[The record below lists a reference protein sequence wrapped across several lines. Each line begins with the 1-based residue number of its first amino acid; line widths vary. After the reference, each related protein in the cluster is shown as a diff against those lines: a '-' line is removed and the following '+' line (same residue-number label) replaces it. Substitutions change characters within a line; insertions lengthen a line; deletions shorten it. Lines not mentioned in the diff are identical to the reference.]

1 MAQWGPSQQL
11 DIAFKLLASECPTD
25 QIQAVL
31 RDGKKLDRD
40 GVRITAANK
49 EAMLDNLKKAVGRGI
64 PASKVFGLVQESEEN
79 GSQHIFYFKPRNA
92 QVAKAH
98 KDASAVSKTLFGKSD
113 LSALGFPHFVLM
125 PDAYEWCDL
134 RLLGKDQWLA
144 KMYGKEEVKVRE
156 GEPERVGNRILVGYE
171 LKPRRTV
178 LVVKRHADGLI
189 ELRVP
194 RIESAEI
201 VTAMRDRLTDAM
213 KGVIDWNDHLPWDL
227 GGARVRLSAEASKN
241 SSIYSLGDIALG
253 DSEGGKWS
261 IHPAS
266 EDGDLYA
273 ATERQK
279 AVKAVLDEEGSC
291 DVLVVQWKPDTAGR
305 IPKGLR
311 TVIGSN
317 RAEAPVNEIIVTR
330 KTSSAAV
337 SYVTDQLRHF
347 AS

>member
-1 MAQWGPSQQL
+1 MTKRGQEHQL
-11 DIAFKLLASECPTD
+11 AIAFDLLASECTID

-31 RDGKKLDRD
+31 REGKKLDRD
-40 GVRITAANK
+40 GVRISAANK
-49 EAMLDNLKKAVGRGI
+49 EGLLDNLKTAVGRGI
-64 PASKVFGLVQESEEN
+64 SASKVFGLVQESEEN
-79 GSQHIFYFKPRNA
+79 GSQHIFYYKPRNA
-92 QVAKAH
+92 QVAKSH
-98 KDASAVSKTLFGKSD
+98 REVSAVAKALFGKGD
-113 LSALGFPHFVLM
+113 LGALDFPVFVLM
-125 PDAYEWCDL
+125 PDAYEWSDL
-134 RLLGKDQWLA
+134 RSLGKDQWLA

-171 LKPRRTV
+171 LKARRTV

-201 VTAMRDRLTDAM
+201 VTTMRDRLMDAM
-213 KGVIDWNDHLPWDL
+213 KGVIDWNDHHSWDL
-227 GGARVRLSAEASKN
+227 RGARVRLSAEANKN
-241 SSIYSLGDIALG
+241 TSLYSLGDIALG

-273 ATERQK
+273 ATARQK
-279 AVKAVLDEEGSC
+279 AVKAVLDEDGSC

-317 RAEAPVNEIIVTR
+317 RAEAPVNEVIVTR
-330 KTSSAAV
+330 KTSSAAM
-337 SYVTDQLRHF
+337 SYVTDRLRHF